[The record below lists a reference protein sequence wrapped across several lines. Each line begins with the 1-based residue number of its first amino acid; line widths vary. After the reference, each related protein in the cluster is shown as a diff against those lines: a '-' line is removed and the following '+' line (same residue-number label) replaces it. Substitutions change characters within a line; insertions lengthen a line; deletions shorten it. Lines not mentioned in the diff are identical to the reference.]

1 MRIEPSG
8 TVSVYAQVLDR
19 RHNGERIYNFS
30 AGDPLLPNH
39 SFITQAALSYVQKGE
54 SPYPSV
60 EGIPELRKSAANW
73 LNATCKTDVAADQIL
88 VTPGGKFALYTLI
101 LALLEREDE
110 VLFAAP
116 YWVSYPGIVKLA
128 GGTPKILAT
137 HPENGWK
144 LTPDTLL
151 QSLSKK
157 SKVLLFNNA
166 CNPTGALYTRQEVQA
181 ILDAAKEANLQVISD
196 EVYSGIVY
204 EGEFVSCGSFPEHRE
219 RVFLVQSCSKNFAM
233 AGWRIGFA
241 IADERMAK
249 DLKHVLTQ
257 TATGCPTV
265 CQWAAYG
272 AVEHFDEVNR
282 YVAQAMQLRRNT
294 FYTQFQKLFSVE
306 LEKPRS
312 GLYAFVPLAL
322 FEATDSVRFCHEALE
337 QAHVALV
344 PGLYFGAE
352 GYIRFAFSDTEENI
366 ALGLQSLVLSYE
378 SFSCFG

>member
-1 MRIEPSG
+1 MVRIEPSG
-8 TVSVYAQVLDR
+8 TVSVYSQVMER

-39 SFITQAALSYVQKGE
+39 PLITEAAMSYLQKGE

-60 EGIPELRKSAANW
+60 AGIPELRQSAANW
-73 LNATCKTDVAADQIL
+73 LNATCKTDYTADQIL
-88 VTPGGKFALYTLI
+88 VTPGGKFALYSLL
-101 LALLEREDE
+101 LAVLEKEDE

-128 GGTPKILAT
+128 GGIPKILAT

-144 LTPDTLL
+144 LTPDILL
-151 QSLSKK
+151 HSLSTK

-166 CNPTGALYTRQEVQA
+166 CNPTGVLYTRQEIQA
-181 ILDAAKEANLQVISD
+181 ILDIAKEAGLQVISD

-204 EGEFVSCGSFPEHRE
+204 EGEFVSCGSFAEHRE

-241 IADERMAK
+241 IADDWK
-249 DLKHVLTQ
+249 DIELRHVLTQ
-257 TATGCPTV
+257 TATGCPTI

-282 YVAQAMQLRRNT
+282 YVAQAMQRRRDI
-294 FYTQFQKLFSVE
+294 FYTQFHKLFSVE
-306 LEKPRS
+306 LEITKS

-322 FEATDSVRFCHEALE
+322 FEATDSVHFCHQALE

-352 GYIRFAFSDTEENI
+352 GYVRFAFSDTEENI
-366 ALGLQSLVLSYE
+366 ALGLQSLAKWL
-378 SFSCFG
+378 